1 MVKNTNYTWTK
12 LGRTCYH
19 LAEWCFVLL
28 GLRCSLVEWVLLEF
42 FHGVFLG
49 INMPDLIEK
58 GFNNRERS
66 KGQTKRKGPMLAWY
80 WDQDKVLVAMRQVH
94 INVVKVSNLQ
104 GLN

>member
-1 MVKNTNYTWTK
+1 
-12 LGRTCYH
+12 
-19 LAEWCFVLL
+19 
-28 GLRCSLVEWVLLEF
+28 
-42 FHGVFLG
+42 
-49 INMPDLIEK
+49 MPDLIEK

-66 KGQTKRKGPMLAWY
+66 KGQMKRKGPMLAWY